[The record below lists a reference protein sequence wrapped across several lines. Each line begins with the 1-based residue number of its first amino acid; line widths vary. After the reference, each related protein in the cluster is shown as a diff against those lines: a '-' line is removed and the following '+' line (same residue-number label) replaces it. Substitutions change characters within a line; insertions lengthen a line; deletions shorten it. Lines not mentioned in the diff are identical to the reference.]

1 MLTEDTSL
9 YLADF
14 GVDVVAGTTTGK
26 GILDMPSELIVDG
39 QIISTDYTLTCE
51 TSKFGALLY
60 GSQLSVNGVPY
71 TVRVSNLVSDG
82 VFTQLVLQRDL
93 EVPHTTPLTPIYA
106 NGAAATLDDLG
117 LERLNA
123 EIDGG
128 AAPTTYIDGNVI
140 DGGTA

>member
-1 MLTEDTSL
+1 MITEDTSL

-71 TVRVSNLVSDG
+71 TVRVANLVSDG
-82 VFTQLVLQRDL
+82 VFTQLILQRDL
-93 EVPHTTPLTPIYA
+93 EVPHTTSLTSINA
-106 NGAAATLDDLG
+106 NGAYVVLDDLG
-117 LERLNA
+117 LERLNP
-123 EIDGG
+123 E
-128 AAPTTYIDGNVI
+128 I
-140 DGGTA
+140 DGGTASTAYIDSNELDGGTA